1 MKEDIPVCNFSMEE
15 KWNTDFRRG
24 TIGIFD
30 SSTRED
36 IRRIALYL
44 KGQGQLGVMAGCAG
58 FASVL
63 PEVLGIRKK
72 QVKFPVLRQQLLIA
86 CGSMNPITRRQ
97 IEYGEKLGY
106 RRVIMTPRQQLE
118 EGYLESVE
126 GREWLEKIDH
136 YFEKS
141 NVVMIDTGAFGMEKA
156 DEYRR
161 QHRDIWSRRG

>member
-1 MKEDIPVCNFSMEE
+1 MNRITKNGIHYVNQIPIEKTEFGRDPFEPVESSRVRDLFVKEDIPVCNFSMEE

-118 EGYLESVE
+118 EGYLGEC
-126 GREWLEKIDH
+126 
-136 YFEKS
+136 
-141 NVVMIDTGAFGMEKA
+141 
-156 DEYRR
+156 RR
-161 QHRDIWSRRG
+161 